1 MTILKGL
8 DDRQV
13 GHSCTLFQQVPR
25 SPSLSILGS
34 VGAMRSLTSHCLL
47 DNCTSPLLV
56 CITGGWGLGRL
67 LDLDHRVL
75 VVLDLRH
82 GVQKNFLAREEH

>member
-1 MTILKGL
+1 M
-8 DDRQV
+8 
-13 GHSCTLFQQVPR
+13 SF
-25 SPSLSILGS
+25 
-34 VGAMRSLTSHCLL
+34 TSYCLL

-56 CITGGWGLGRL
+56 CITGSWGLGRL